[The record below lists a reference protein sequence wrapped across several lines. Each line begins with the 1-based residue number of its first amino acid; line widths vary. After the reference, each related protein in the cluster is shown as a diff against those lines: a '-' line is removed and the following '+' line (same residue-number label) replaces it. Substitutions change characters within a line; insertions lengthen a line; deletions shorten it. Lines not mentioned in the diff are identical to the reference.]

1 MMSIGVPWFE
11 AKATASIP
19 WPERKICRCGN
30 APKLAYVS
38 RQRIRILILTG
49 LISIGGTLLLQLT
62 WLQQAADLSEREFS
76 DRVVT
81 AMTEVVGRIQS
92 MRGDSAL
99 VEPVQQA
106 SSNYFVAN
114 LNDTLHPFLLEA
126 LLRESFEGAALST
139 DFEYAIYDCF
149 SDSILYGGRV
159 GQSMEDQGPS
169 PRFDRDG
176 HYFGIRFPE
185 RRADLMM
192 SLDRWLIASIL
203 QLLVLGTFVYTVV
216 IVLKQKR
223 LSEVRDDF
231 INNMTHEFKTPI
243 ASIESGAQ
251 LLQREDIG
259 SDPKARERY
268 LDLILSENR
277 RMRRQVD
284 KVMEI
289 ATLDGQDQG
298 LQKENFGAVSWVE
311 AGIAA
316 IQPSIDL
323 HGGRA
328 LLQLETNSWPKQ
340 WGKDP
345 HISGDRTHLDGVLSN
360 LLDNAVRYA
369 GDAPPDIDVVL
380 RYVAGPQPQWQI
392 QVADHGVGIPKAHIT
407 RIFERFHRVPTGNRH
422 DVKGFGLGL
431 HYVNTIV
438 HAHGGKV
445 SCTSQP
451 GVGSTFTVELP
462 APSA

>member
-1 MMSIGVPWFE
+1 M
-11 AKATASIP
+11 
-19 WPERKICRCGN
+19 
-30 APKLAYVS
+30 S

-49 LISIGGTLLLQLT
+49 LVSIGGTLLLQLT
-62 WLQQAADLSEREFS
+62 WLQQAADLQEREFS

-81 AMTEVVGRIQS
+81 AMTEVVDQIQA

-106 SSNYFVAN
+106 ASNYFVAN

-126 LLRESFEGAALST
+126 LLRESFAGAALST

-159 GQSMEDQGPS
+159 GQASENTGPS

-185 RRADLMM
+185 RRGDMIM
-192 SLDRWLIASIL
+192 SLDRWLLASLL
-203 QLLVLGTFVYTVV
+203 QLLVLGTFVYAVV
-216 IVLKQKR
+216 LVLRQKR
-223 LSEVRDDF
+223 LSEVREDF

-251 LLQREDIG
+251 LLQRPDIG
-259 SDPKARERY
+259 ADPEARKRY
-268 LDLILSENR
+268 LDLILAENR
-277 RMRRQVD
+277 RMRLQVE

-289 ATLDGQDQG
+289 ATLDGQVQG
-298 LQKENFGAVSWVE
+298 LSLEPMGLRSWVQE
-311 AGIAA
+311 GVKAF
-316 IQPSIDL
+316 QPSIDL
-323 HGGRA
+323 NGGRA
-328 LLQLETNSWPKQ
+328 EVHIAAESWPAE
-340 WGKDP
+340 WGDDP
-345 HISGDRTHLDGVLSN
+345 TFLGDRTHLDGVLSN

-369 GDAPPDIDVVL
+369 GDAPPDIHISL
-380 RYVAGPQPQWQI
+380 AWKPTGNGMWLLK
-392 QVADHGVGIPKAHIT
+392 VADQGLGIPKEHLG

-431 HYVNTIV
+431 HYVRTIV
-438 HAHGGKV
+438 EAHGGRV
-445 SCTSQP
+445 QCASEF
-451 GVGSTFTVELP
+451 GNGSAFTVELP
-462 APSA
+462 NNRHE